1 MRRIRIFFVLIILL
15 VFISTSAVFLSSLAT
30 TSGNSIAASSPTP
43 FVPPPEPIHYREVP
57 ILMYHVIEDFNGP
70 LEQLYVSPLEFRKQM
85 EFLQK
90 HNFHTVPVCDVLN
103 HWKYGQALPANPIV
117 LSFDDGYRSIYT
129 QAFPILK
136 EYGFIGT
143 LYLCTNKID
152 TESGLTTEMIKEM
165 SLHGFEIGSHT
176 VSHPDLTKI
185 NTARLSQEIKDSKSV
200 LESLVGQEVST
211 FCYPSGQSNL
221 SVREEVQEAGY
232 LGAVTTR
239 YGYASADQNSYLLNR
254 IRVNKKDSL
263 QAFQKK
269 LEYFH

>member
-1 MRRIRIFFVLIILL
+1 MRRIRVFLALIALL
-15 VFISTSAVFLSSLAT
+15 VFISNPAVFPGSLT
-30 TSGNSIAASSPTP
+30 PDGGNSIAAAPPAP
-43 FVPPPEPIHYREVP
+43 FVPTPEPIRYREVP

-90 HNFHTVPVCDVLN
+90 HGFHTVPVRDVLN

-129 QAFPILK
+129 HAFPILK

-152 TESGLTTEMIKEM
+152 TESGLTTPMIQEM

-176 VSHPDLTKI
+176 ISHPDLTKI
-185 NTARLSQEIKDSKSV
+185 NAARLSREIKDSKSV

-211 FCYPSGQSNL
+211 FCYPSGQSNP
-221 SVREEVQEAGY
+221 SVRKEVQEAGY

-239 YGYASADQNSYLLNR
+239 YGYAADDQNSYLLSR
-254 IRVNKKDSL
+254 IRINKKDSL